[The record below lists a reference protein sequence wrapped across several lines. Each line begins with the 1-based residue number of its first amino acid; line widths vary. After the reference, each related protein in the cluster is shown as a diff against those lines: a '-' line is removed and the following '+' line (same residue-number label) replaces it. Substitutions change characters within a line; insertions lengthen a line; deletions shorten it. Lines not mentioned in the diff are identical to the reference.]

1 MYELLNIEVKDGK
14 QLVSAREL
22 HEYLGV
28 RRDFTTWIK
37 GRIAEYDFREN
48 VDFTVIW
55 NDTKTGD
62 VVEYNGNSNSMVK
75 LGYQCDYAITIEMA
89 KELCMVEKN
98 DKGKMARRYFIKME
112 NLTKQLSTYYDEK
125 LAIITDRLDRTEKM
139 IGIRCKQKFDYGRY
153 IKNKMGINKAT
164 KEYENAKMV
173 LFAELGVKMWEEI
186 DYSLDVIAK
195 IDEIL
200 EVLKLDNQ
208 LSLVR

>member
-1 MYELLNIEVKDGK
+1 MDELLNIEIKDGK

-22 HEYLGV
+22 HEYLEV
-28 RRDFTTWIK
+28 KTRFSLWIDQYIK
-37 GRIAEYDFREN
+37 KDNKYGFIEN
-48 VDFTVIW
+48 VDFTS
-55 NDTKTGD
+55 
-62 VVEYNGNSNSMVK
+62 VVTTTVVNNGAK
-75 LGYQCDYAITIEMA
+75 RELEDYALTIDMA
-89 KELCMVEKN
+89 KEIGMLTGTE
-98 DKGKMARRYFIKME
+98 KGKIARRYFI
-112 NLTKQLSTYYDEK
+112 QCEK
-125 LAIITDRLDRTEKM
+125 LSKQIAIYYEEKLSIITDRLDRTEKL
-139 IGIRCKQKFDYGRY
+139 IGIRTRTKFNYGRY

-164 KEYENAKMV
+164 KEYENVKMV

>member
-28 RRDFTTWIK
+28 GRDFTSWVK
-37 GRIAEYDFREN
+37 GRIEKYDFKEN
-48 VDFTVIW
+48 VDFTIVPLFPRNGGI
-55 NDTKTGD
+55 KTGRGGD
-62 VVEYNGNSNSMVK
+62 VKSV
-75 LGYQCDYAITIEMA
+75 DYAITVEMA
-89 KELCMVEKN
+89 KELAMVENN

-153 IKNKMGINKAT
+153 IKNKMGINRAT
-164 KEYENAKMV
+164 KEYENVKMV

-208 LSLVR
+208 LSLVK